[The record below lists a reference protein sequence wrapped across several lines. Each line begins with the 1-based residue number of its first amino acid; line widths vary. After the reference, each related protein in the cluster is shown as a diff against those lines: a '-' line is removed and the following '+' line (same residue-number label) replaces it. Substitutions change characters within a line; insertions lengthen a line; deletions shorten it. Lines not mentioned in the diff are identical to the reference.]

1 MIEVK
6 EGQSCFTDPMTL
18 IIEAIGQ
25 QMPKAI
31 QCAVMNLGAM
41 SMDYREGPCLNQA
54 LELVW
59 GC

>member
-1 MIEVK
+1 
-6 EGQSCFTDPMTL
+6 
-18 IIEAIGQ
+18 
-25 QMPKAI
+25 MPKAI

>member
-1 MIEVK
+1 MIEVN
-6 EGQSCFTDPMTL
+6 EGQPNFTAPMTL

-41 SMDYREGPCLNQA
+41 SMDYREGPCLIQA